1 MIEVKHFQAFKI
13 VDPEDEKKM
22 AEEEVTSHCLH
33 LFESSPLLSDDIYWY
48 PWAGVP
54 LRECPG
60 FDSFA
65 DKTWDIIIPIIVLD
79 RAW

>member
-33 LFESSPLLSDDIYWY
+33 LFESSPLLIDDIH
-48 PWAGVP
+48 
-54 LRECPG
+54 
-60 FDSFA
+60 
-65 DKTWDIIIPIIVLD
+65 
-79 RAW
+79 